1 MWYISSWLERKE
13 YLCLPMKKLYL
24 FNPENDM
31 ALASGSPYYMA
42 PASAKKM
49 ANDLAVLPAWYA
61 DAGSEI
67 LVNDSRQVDWLRNG
81 CRLPLSVTGVLSM
94 SDEHE
99 EIVPWGWS
107 PALKYR
113 LEGRGG
119 KDVDVET
126 LRLLSSR
133 KTAVNLL
140 PKLRMEGTMGES
152 SWLTSLENVSAF
164 SIKHDRVLL
173 KAPWS
178 GSGKGIQPLSGL
190 PDDNLKG
197 WIRRIIATQG
207 GVVAEPF
214 YTKVKDFAMEF
225 KVEGQGVAFVGY
237 SLFETDARGIYK
249 ENLLAS
255 DAVIENML
263 SEYVSRD
270 LLYAV
275 RENLLRELT
284 GVLDGNYQGYLGVDM
299 MMVRSGEECF
309 VHPCIEVNLRMN
321 MGVVSRL
328 LFDRFMIPDAIGRY
342 VIDFFPQKGEAL
354 KTHERLMAQHELV
367 MEGNL
372 LRSGYLSLVPVFE
385 DTNYLIYVVV

>member
-1 MWYISSWLERKE
+1 
-13 YLCLPMKKLYL
+13 MKKLYL

-42 PASAKKM
+42 PSSAKKM
-49 ANDLAVLPAWYA
+49 ANDLAVIPAWYA

-67 LVNDSRQVDWLRNG
+67 LVTDSRQVEWLRNG
-81 CRLPLSVTGVLSM
+81 CRMPLSVKGVLSV

-107 PALKYR
+107 PALKHR
-113 LEGRGG
+113 LGVGVKR
-119 KDVDVET
+119 KIDVDT

-133 KTAVNLL
+133 MTAVNLL
-140 PKLRMEGTMGES
+140 PKLRVEGTVGES
-152 SWLTSLENVSAF
+152 FWLSSLEDVSAF

-178 GSGKGIQPLSGL
+178 GSGKGIQPLCGL

-225 KVEGQGVAFVGY
+225 KVEGKDVAFVGY
-237 SLFETDARGIYK
+237 SLFETDVRGIYK
-249 ENLLAS
+249 ENFLAS
-255 DAVIENML
+255 DVVIEDIL
-263 SEYVSRD
+263 SEYVSRN

-284 GVLDGNYQGYLGVDM
+284 DILGGDYQGYLGVDM
-299 MMVRSGEECF
+299 MIVRCGEELL

-328 LFDRFMIPDAIGRY
+328 LFDRFMFPKAIGRY
-342 VIDFFPQKGEAL
+342 VIEFFPQEGEAL
-354 KTHERLMAQHELV
+354 KAHENLMAQYELV
-367 MEGNL
+367 MEGGL
-372 LRSGYLSLVPVFE
+372 LRSGYLPLVPVYA

>member
-1 MWYISSWLERKE
+1 
-13 YLCLPMKKLYL
+13 MKKLYI

-31 ALASGSPYYMA
+31 ALASGSPYSMA
-42 PASAKKM
+42 PSSAKKM
-49 ANDLAVLPAWYA
+49 ANDLAVIPAWYA

-67 LVNDSRQVDWLRNG
+67 LVTDSRQVEWLRNG
-81 CRLPLSVTGVLSM
+81 CRMPLSVKGVLSV

-107 PALKYR
+107 PALKHR
-113 LEGRGG
+113 LGVGVKREI
-119 KDVDVET
+119 DVDT

-133 KTAVNLL
+133 MTAVNLL
-140 PKLRMEGTMGES
+140 PKLRVEGTVGES
-152 SWLTSLENVSAF
+152 FWLSSLEDVSAF

-178 GSGKGIQPLSGL
+178 GSGKGIQPLCGL

-225 KVEGQGVAFVGY
+225 KVEGKDVAFVGY
-237 SLFETDARGIYK
+237 SLFETDVRGIYK
-249 ENLLAS
+249 ENFLAS
-255 DAVIENML
+255 DVVIEDIL
-263 SEYVSRD
+263 SEYVSRN

-275 RENLLRELT
+275 REILLRELT
-284 GVLDGNYQGYLGVDM
+284 DILGGDYQGYLGVDM
-299 MMVRSGEECF
+299 MIVRCGEELL

-328 LFDRFMIPDAIGRY
+328 LFDRFMFPKAIGRY
-342 VIDFFPQKGEAL
+342 VIEFFPQEGEAL
-354 KTHERLMAQHELV
+354 KAHENLMAQYELV
-367 MEGNL
+367 MEGGL
-372 LRSGYLSLVPVFE
+372 LRSGYLPLVPVYA

>member
-1 MWYISSWLERKE
+1 
-13 YLCLPMKKLYL
+13 
-24 FNPENDM
+24 M

-61 DAGSEI
+61 DAGSDV
-67 LVNDSRQVDWLRNG
+67 LVNDFRQVDWLRKG
-81 CRLPLSVTGVLSM
+81 CGLPLPVMGVLTVSE
-94 SDEHE
+94 EHR

-107 PALKYR
+107 PALIHR

-126 LRLLSSR
+126 LRMLSSR
-133 KTAVNLL
+133 MTAVRLL
-140 PKLRMEGTMGES
+140 PRLRMEGTIGES
-152 SWLTSLENVSAF
+152 CWLTSLENVSAF
-164 SIKHDRVLL
+164 SLKHDRVLL

-178 GSGKGIQPLSGL
+178 GSGKGIQPLCGL

-214 YTKVKDFAMEF
+214 YAKVKDFAMEF
-225 KVEGQGVAFVGY
+225 KVEGKDIDFVGY

-249 ENLLAS
+249 ENFLAS
-255 DAVIENML
+255 DATIENRL

-270 LLYAV
+270 LLYLV
-275 RENLLRELT
+275 RENLLRELA
-284 GVLDGNYQGYLGVDM
+284 GILGGNYQGYLGVDM
-299 MMVRSGEECF
+299 MVVRCGEEHF

-328 LFDRFMIPDAIGRY
+328 LFDRFMVPDTMGRY
-342 VIDFFPQKGEAL
+342 VIEFFPQRGEAL
-354 KTHERLMAQHELV
+354 KAHKRFMEQYELV
-367 MEGNL
+367 LEGGL
-372 LRSGYLSLVPVFE
+372 LRSGYLPLVPVFE

>member
-1 MWYISSWLERKE
+1 
-13 YLCLPMKKLYL
+13 MKKLYL

-42 PASAKKM
+42 PSSAKKM
-49 ANDLAVLPAWYA
+49 ANDLAVIPAWYA

-67 LVNDSRQVDWLRNG
+67 LVTDSRQVEWLRNG
-81 CRLPLSVTGVLSM
+81 CRMPLSVKGVLSV

-107 PALKYR
+107 PALKHR
-113 LEGRGG
+113 LGVGVKREI
-119 KDVDVET
+119 DVDT

-133 KTAVNLL
+133 MTAVNLL
-140 PKLRMEGTMGES
+140 PKLRVEGTVGES
-152 SWLTSLENVSAF
+152 FWLSSLEDVSAF

-178 GSGKGIQPLSGL
+178 GSGKGIQPLCGL

-225 KVEGQGVAFVGY
+225 KVEGKDVAFVGY
-237 SLFETDARGIYK
+237 SLFETDVRGIYK
-249 ENLLAS
+249 ENFLAS
-255 DAVIENML
+255 DVVIEDIL
-263 SEYVSRD
+263 SEYVSRN

-275 RENLLRELT
+275 REILLRELT
-284 GVLDGNYQGYLGVDM
+284 DILGGDYQGYLGVDM
-299 MMVRSGEECF
+299 MIVRCGEELL

-328 LFDRFMIPDAIGRY
+328 LFDRFMFPKAIGRY
-342 VIDFFPQKGEAL
+342 VIEFFPQEGEAL
-354 KTHERLMAQHELV
+354 KAHENLMAQYELV
-367 MEGNL
+367 MEGGL
-372 LRSGYLSLVPVFE
+372 LRSGYLPLVPVYA

>member
-1 MWYISSWLERKE
+1 
-13 YLCLPMKKLYL
+13 
-24 FNPENDM
+24 M

-61 DAGSEI
+61 DAGSDV
-67 LVNDSRQVDWLRNG
+67 LVGDSRQVDWLRKG
-81 CRLPLSVTGVLSM
+81 CGLPLAVTGVLSV
-94 SDEHE
+94 SDDHE
-99 EIVPWGWS
+99 EMVPWGWN
-107 PALKYR
+107 PALKHR
-113 LEGRGG
+113 LGADRMKEI
-119 KDVDVET
+119 DVER

-133 KTAVNLL
+133 MTAVNLL

-299 MMVRSGEECF
+299 MVVRSGEEYF
-309 VHPCIEVNLRMN
+309 VHPCVEVNLRMN

-328 LFDRFMIPDAIGRY
+328 LFDRFVVPDAIGRY

-354 KTHERLMAQHELV
+354 KTHERLMAKHELV
-367 MEGNL
+367 VEGNL

>member
-1 MWYISSWLERKE
+1 
-13 YLCLPMKKLYL
+13 MKKLYL

-42 PASAKKM
+42 PSNAKKM

-67 LVNDSRQVDWLRNG
+67 LVTDSRQVEWLRNG
-81 CRLPLSVTGVLSM
+81 CRMPLSVKGVLSV

-107 PALKYR
+107 PALKHR
-113 LEGRGG
+113 LGVGVKREI
-119 KDVDVET
+119 DVDT

-133 KTAVNLL
+133 MTAVNLL
-140 PKLRMEGTMGES
+140 PKLRVEGTVGES
-152 SWLTSLENVSAF
+152 FWLSSLEDVSAF

-178 GSGKGIQPLSGL
+178 GSGKGIQPLCGL

-225 KVEGQGVAFVGY
+225 KVEGKDVAFVGY
-237 SLFETDARGIYK
+237 SLFETDVRGIYK
-249 ENLLAS
+249 ENFLAS
-255 DAVIENML
+255 DVVIEDIL
-263 SEYVSRD
+263 SEYVSRN

-284 GVLDGNYQGYLGVDM
+284 DILGGNYQGYLGVDM
-299 MMVRSGEECF
+299 MIVRCGEELL

-328 LFDRFMIPDAIGRY
+328 LFDRFMFPKAIGRY
-342 VIDFFPQKGEAL
+342 VIEFFPQEGEAL
-354 KTHERLMAQHELV
+354 KAHENLMAQYELV
-367 MEGNL
+367 MEGGL
-372 LRSGYLSLVPVFE
+372 LRSGYLPLVPVYA

>member
-1 MWYISSWLERKE
+1 
-13 YLCLPMKKLYL
+13 MKKLYL

-42 PASAKKM
+42 PSSAKKM

-67 LVNDSRQVDWLRNG
+67 LVTDSRQVEWLRNG
-81 CRLPLSVTGVLSM
+81 CRMPLSVKGVLSV

-113 LEGRGG
+113 LGVGVKREI
-119 KDVDVET
+119 DVDT

-133 KTAVNLL
+133 MTAVNLL
-140 PKLRMEGTMGES
+140 PKLRVEGTVGES
-152 SWLTSLENVSAF
+152 FWLSSLEDVSAF

-178 GSGKGIQPLSGL
+178 GSGKGIQPLCGL

-225 KVEGQGVAFVGY
+225 KVEGKDVAFVGY
-237 SLFETDARGIYK
+237 SLFETDVRGIYK
-249 ENLLAS
+249 ENFLAS
-255 DAVIENML
+255 DVVIEDIL
-263 SEYVSRD
+263 SEYVSRN

-284 GVLDGNYQGYLGVDM
+284 DILGGNYQGYLGVDM
-299 MMVRSGEECF
+299 MIVRCGEELLI
-309 VHPCIEVNLRMN
+309 HPCIEVNLRMN

-328 LFDRFMIPDAIGRY
+328 LFDRFMFPKAIGRY
-342 VIDFFPQKGEAL
+342 VIEFFPQEGEAL
-354 KTHERLMAQHELV
+354 KAHENLMAQYELV
-367 MEGNL
+367 MEGGL
-372 LRSGYLSLVPVFE
+372 LRSGYLPLVPVYA

>member
-1 MWYISSWLERKE
+1 
-13 YLCLPMKKLYL
+13 MKKLYL

-42 PASAKKM
+42 PSSAKKM

-67 LVNDSRQVDWLRNG
+67 LVTDSRQVEWLRNG
-81 CRLPLSVTGVLSM
+81 CRMPLSVKGVLSV

-113 LEGRGG
+113 LGVRVKREI
-119 KDVDVET
+119 DVDT

-133 KTAVNLL
+133 MTAVNLL
-140 PKLRMEGTMGES
+140 PKLRMEGTVGES
-152 SWLTSLENVSAF
+152 FWLSSLEDVSAF

-178 GSGKGIQPLSGL
+178 GSGKGIQPLCGL

-225 KVEGQGVAFVGY
+225 KVEGKDVAFVGY
-237 SLFETDARGIYK
+237 SLFETDVRGIYK
-249 ENLLAS
+249 ENFLAS
-255 DAVIENML
+255 DVVIEDIL
-263 SEYVSRD
+263 SEYVSRN

-284 GVLDGNYQGYLGVDM
+284 DILGGNYQGYLGVDM
-299 MMVRSGEECF
+299 MIVRCGEELL

-328 LFDRFMIPDAIGRY
+328 LFDRFMFPKAIGRY
-342 VIDFFPQKGEAL
+342 VIEFFPQEGEAL
-354 KTHERLMAQHELV
+354 KAHENLMAQYELV
-367 MEGNL
+367 MEGGL
-372 LRSGYLSLVPVFE
+372 LRSGYLPLVPVYA

>member
-1 MWYISSWLERKE
+1 
-13 YLCLPMKKLYL
+13 MKKLYL

-42 PASAKKM
+42 PSSAKKM

-67 LVNDSRQVDWLRNG
+67 LVTDSRQVEWLRNG
-81 CRLPLSVTGVLSM
+81 CRMPLSVKGVLSV

-107 PALKYR
+107 PALKHR
-113 LEGRGG
+113 LGVGVKREI
-119 KDVDVET
+119 DVDT

-133 KTAVNLL
+133 MTAVNLL
-140 PKLRMEGTMGES
+140 PKLRVEGTVGES
-152 SWLTSLENVSAF
+152 FWLSSLEDVSAF

-178 GSGKGIQPLSGL
+178 GSGKGIQPLCGL

-225 KVEGQGVAFVGY
+225 KVEGKDVAFVGY
-237 SLFETDARGIYK
+237 SLFETDVRGIYK
-249 ENLLAS
+249 ENFLAS
-255 DAVIENML
+255 DVVIEDIL
-263 SEYVSRD
+263 SEYVSRN

-284 GVLDGNYQGYLGVDM
+284 DILGGDYQGYLGVDM
-299 MMVRSGEECF
+299 MIVRCGEELL

-328 LFDRFMIPDAIGRY
+328 LFDRFMFPKAIGRY
-342 VIDFFPQKGEAL
+342 VIEFFPQEGEAL
-354 KTHERLMAQHELV
+354 KAHENLMAQYELV
-367 MEGNL
+367 MEGGL
-372 LRSGYLSLVPVFE
+372 LRSGYLPLVPVYA

>member
-1 MWYISSWLERKE
+1 
-13 YLCLPMKKLYL
+13 MKKLYI

-31 ALASGSPYYMA
+31 ALASGSPFYMA
-42 PASAKKM
+42 PSSAKKM

-67 LVNDSRQVDWLRNG
+67 LVNDSRQVEWLGNG
-81 CRLPLSVTGVLSM
+81 CRLPLAVTGVLSV
-94 SDEHE
+94 SEDHE
-99 EIVPWGWS
+99 EIVTWGWS
-107 PALKYR
+107 PALKHR
-113 LEGRGG
+113 LGVKKEI
-119 KDVDVET
+119 DVDA

-133 KTAVNLL
+133 MTAVNLL
-140 PKLRMEGTMGES
+140 PKLRVEGTVGES
-152 SWLTSLENVSAF
+152 SWLSSLENVSAF

-178 GSGKGIQPLSGL
+178 GSGKGIQPLCGL

-197 WIRRIIATQG
+197 WIRRVIATQG

-214 YTKVKDFAMEF
+214 YAKIKDFAMEF
-225 KVEGQGVAFVGY
+225 KVEGQDVSFVGY

-249 ENLLAS
+249 ENFLAS
-255 DAVIENML
+255 DVTIENIL

-275 RENLLRELT
+275 RENLLRELA
-284 GVLDGNYQGYLGVDM
+284 GVLGGNYQGYLGVDM
-299 MMVRSGEECF
+299 MVVRCGEAYF

-328 LFDRFMIPDAIGRY
+328 LFDRFIVPDAVGRY
-342 VIDFFPQKGEAL
+342 AIEFFPQRGEAL
-354 KTHERLMAQHELV
+354 KAHESFMAQYEWV
-367 MEGNL
+367 MEGGL
-372 LRSGYLSLVPVFE
+372 LRSGYLPLVPVFE
-385 DTNYLIYVVV
+385 DTNYLIYVAV